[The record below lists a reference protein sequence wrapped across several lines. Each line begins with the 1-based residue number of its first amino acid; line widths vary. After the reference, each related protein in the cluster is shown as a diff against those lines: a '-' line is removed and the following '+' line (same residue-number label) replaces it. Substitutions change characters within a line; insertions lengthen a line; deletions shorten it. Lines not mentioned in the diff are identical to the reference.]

1 MCEQNPHAKC
11 EEAIR
16 VLAIRCVAYQ
26 RMTRDALDVMLRV
39 HDMLASEDTVSVAD
53 QLLIDFAFINK
64 KKLEELPDLDIL
76 QYLPKGNK

>member
-16 VLAIRCVAYQ
+16 VLAIRCVTYQ

-39 HDMLASEDTVSVAD
+39 HDMLASEETRSVAD